1 MRDLIKK
8 VQSGDELAFKQLTA
22 TIENDLY
29 KIARTRL
36 NNYEDIKDAVQNTMI
51 IIYEKSKKI
60 RNIEYFKTWMFKV
73 LINECNKI
81 YNSNKKNIEVYNQI
95 VTDYDFNTYEDSIQD
110 AQNRINFE
118 SIINKLNYEE
128 KIVLTLYYNSNLSCK
143 QISNILKTNVNTIKS
158 RLTRSKNKLKK
169 YYEEDLKNEE
179 RRLR

>member
-22 TIENDLY
+22 TIESDLY

-95 VTDYDFNTYEDSIQD
+95 VTNYDFNTYEDSIQD

-169 YYEEDLKNEE
+169 YYKEDLKNEE

>member
-22 TIENDLY
+22 TIESDLY

-95 VTDYDFNTYEDSIQD
+95 VTNYDFNTYEDSIQD

-158 RLTRSKNKLKK
+158 RLTRSKNKLK
-169 YYEEDLKNEE
+169 NII
-179 RRLR
+179 RRI

>member
-1 MRDLIKK
+1 MKHLIKK

-36 NNYEDIKDAVQNTMI
+36 NNREDIKDAVQNTMI
-51 IIYEKSKKI
+51 IIYEKAKKI

-95 VTDYDFNTYEDSIQD
+95 VTDYNFNTYEDSIQD
-110 AQNRINFE
+110 VNDKMSFE
-118 SIINKLNYEE
+118 SMINQLNYEE
-128 KIVLTLYYNSNLSCK
+128 RIVLTLYYNSNLSCK
-143 QISNILKTNVNTIKS
+143 QISSILKTNVNTIKS
-158 RLTRSKNKLKK
+158 RLTRGKNKLKK
-169 YYEEDLKNEE
+169 YFEEDLKNGK
-179 RRLR
+179 RKIG